1 MIRVAIAGTP
11 EGAAN
16 FIAALNA
23 LGAEGK
29 DVLQE
34 TDFSGY
40 DALILPSPVW
50 RGSQRQPE
58 N

>member
-1 MIRVAIAGTP
+1 MIHVAIAGTP

-40 DALILPSPVW
+40 DALILP
-50 RGSQRQPE
+50 GGADLI
-58 N
+58 

>member
-1 MIRVAIAGTP
+1 MIHVAIAGTP

-16 FIAALNA
+16 FVAALSA

-34 TDFSGY
+34 MDF
-40 DALILPSPVW
+40 PVTM
-50 RGSQRQPE
+50 R
-58 N
+58 